1 MNALTQP
8 IVAEP
13 HLAKPAHDLQS
24 ARSLLEA
31 SLRFVRTQAQPWAGS
46 GLASASEDPYVIS
59 RFGDVQIRI
68 EVAAALL
75 ERAEGF
81 VNSHEDATEISIAI
95 AEAQLA
101 SAEALST
108 ASNAEFELTGLRTAL
123 PGSLHDP
130 LRWKLQL
137 IGNFRLNGIHP
148 PTFPTSAEGAV

>member
-8 IVAEP
+8 IVAGQP
-13 HLAKPAHDLQS
+13 LAKSQHDLHN
-24 ARSLLEA
+24 ARSLLDA
-31 SLRFVRTQAQPWAGS
+31 TLRVVRQQAQTRD
-46 GLASASEDPYVIS
+46 DPYVIS

-81 VNSHEDATEISIAI
+81 LNSHEDDTEISVAI
-95 AEAQLA
+95 AESHLA
-101 SAEALST
+101 SAEALNT
-108 ASNAEFELTGLRTAL
+108 ASHTEFELTGQRTTL

-130 LRWKLQL
+130 LRWKLHL

-148 PTFPTSAEGAV
+148 PSFRSAV